1 MRSTL
6 ATMWLIQ
13 IMPVFCASGTFRRT
27 RTHSRSKKND
37 VLLRNAREHFLA
49 NSRNNKFYEIRTEG
63 MFHDIPSTI
72 DRCWRKAAASGN
84 VRSWEDFVAKVESCN
99 DLNFWRELEARRDCR
114 FV

>member
-72 DRCWRKAAASGN
+72 DRCWRPLPGMSVPGRILLQKSK
-84 VRSWEDFVAKVESCN
+84 VATI
-99 DLNFWRELEARRDCR
+99 
-114 FV
+114 